1 MKETEKNI
9 NPISIESNKY
19 TLELVNGWINNAD
32 TKISIACGI
41 SSVVLAVIAFGAENI
56 LGDLAKNNGLNGYVM
71 PLFVLAFAVA
81 CITFLVSLWY
91 YFLALNPSLISSK
104 SEIEKPKY
112 SIFYKDI
119 SKFANVDAYMEC
131 MKDVTEEEFNQEL
144 MREIYINSDIC
155 TKKMQRFKTGMW
167 CSVISIFAAVL
178 ACALF
183 YLAIIL

>member
-1 MKETEKNI
+1 MKETEKNT
-9 NPISIESNKY
+9 NPLNVESNKY

-71 PLFVLAFAVA
+71 SLFGLAFAVA
-81 CITFLVSLWY
+81 CVTFLASLWY

-119 SKFANVDAYMEC
+119 SRFANVDAYMEC
-131 MKDVTEEEFNQEL
+131 TKDVTEEEFNQEL

-155 TKKMQRFKTGMW
+155 TKKMQRFKSGMW
-167 CSVISIFAAVL
+167 CSVISIFATVS

>member
-9 NPISIESNKY
+9 NPLSIESNKY

-71 PLFVLAFAVA
+71 PLFVLAFFVA
-81 CITFLVSLWY
+81 CITFLVSLWD

-119 SKFANVDAYMEC
+119 SKFSNVDAYMEC
-131 MKDVTEEEFNQEL
+131 MEEVTEVDFNREL

-167 CSVISIFAAVL
+167 YSVISIIAAVV
-178 ACALF
+178 ACVLF

>member
-9 NPISIESNKY
+9 NPLNIESNKY

-71 PLFVLAFAVA
+71 PLFVLAFSVA

-119 SKFANVDAYMEC
+119 SKFSNVDAYMEC
-131 MKDVTEEEFNQEL
+131 MEEVTEVDFNREL

-178 ACALF
+178 ACGLF

>member
-1 MKETEKNI
+1 
-9 NPISIESNKY
+9 
-19 TLELVNGWINNAD
+19 
-32 TKISIACGI
+32 
-41 SSVVLAVIAFGAENI
+41 
-56 LGDLAKNNGLNGYVM
+56 
-71 PLFVLAFAVA
+71 LAFAVA
-81 CITFLVSLWY
+81 CVTFLVCLWY

-119 SKFANVDAYMEC
+119 SRFANVDAYMEC
-131 MKDVTEEEFNQEL
+131 TKDVTEEAFNQEL

>member
-1 MKETEKNI
+1 MKETEKSTSLLN
-9 NPISIESNKY
+9 IESNKY

-71 PLFVLAFAVA
+71 PLFMLAFAVA
-81 CITFLVSLWY
+81 CITFIVSLWY

-119 SKFANVDAYMEC
+119 SKFTNVLHLIFSFSNAF
-131 MKDVTEEEFNQEL
+131 K
-144 MREIYINSDIC
+144 ISDI
-155 TKKMQRFKTGMW
+155 
-167 CSVISIFAAVL
+167 SSISKCVEYDEETYNTEASNYL
-178 ACALF
+178 ALF
-183 YLAIIL
+183 NTI

>member
-1 MKETEKNI
+1 MKETEKNT
-9 NPISIESNKY
+9 NPLDVESNKY

-32 TKISIACGI
+32 IKISIACGI

-71 PLFVLAFAVA
+71 PLFGLAFAVA
-81 CITFLVSLWY
+81 CVTFLVSLWY

-119 SKFANVDAYMEC
+119 SRFANVDAYMEC
-131 MKDVTEEEFNQEL
+131 TKDVTEEAFNQEL

-167 CSVISIFAAVL
+167 CSVISIFAAL
-178 ACALF
+178 SACVLF

>member
-1 MKETEKNI
+1 MQETEKSTNLCG
-9 NPISIESNKY
+9 IESNKY
-19 TLELVNGWINNAD
+19 TLELINSWINNAD

-41 SSVVLAVIAFGAENI
+41 SSVVLAAIAFGAENI
-56 LGDLAKNNGLNGYVM
+56 LGDLAKNNGLNGYVT
-71 PLFVLAFAVA
+71 PLFGLAFAVA
-81 CITFLVSLWY
+81 CVTFFISLWY

-119 SKFANVDAYMEC
+119 SKFTNVDAYMEC

-144 MREIYINSDIC
+144 MREIYINSGIC

-167 CSVISIFAAVL
+167 CSVISIFAAL
-178 ACALF
+178 SACVLF